1 MREDTPSGPPGE
13 SAPAQPADTAR
24 SAEAAGPGP
33 AAQPAAAERVDARA
47 VVLTCISLLASKAWE
62 AMGLVP
68 DPATKKLE
76 RHLDEARLAIDAA
89 AALVD
94 MIKEQLQ
101 DRERRELETLLTNLR
116 LNYVEQRA
124 RG

>member
-1 MREDTPSGPPGE
+1 MHEDMAPEPPSK
-13 SAPAQPADTAR
+13 SAAAQPADTTR
-24 SAEAAGPGP
+24 SAETAEPTP
-33 AAQPAAAERVDARA
+33 AAQPSAAERVDVRA

-68 DPATKKLE
+68 DPATKKIE
-76 RHLDEARLAIDAA
+76 RHLDEARMAIDAA

-94 MIKEQLQ
+94 LIKEQLQ
-101 DRERRELETLLTNLR
+101 DRERRELETMLTNLR

>member
-1 MREDTPSGPPGE
+1 MN
-13 SAPAQPADTAR
+13 
-24 SAEAAGPGP
+24 
-33 AAQPAAAERVDARA
+33 ARA

-94 MIKEQLQ
+94 LIKEQVQ

>member
-1 MREDTPSGPPGE
+1 MEDERSGGTPPEEATGA
-13 SAPAQPADTAR
+13 SAGTT
-24 SAEAAGPGP
+24 
-33 AAQPAAAERVDARA
+33 ERLDART

-68 DPATKKLE
+68 DPATKRIERRLE
-76 RHLDEARLAIDAA
+76 EAQLVIDAT

-94 MIKEQLQ
+94 LIRPAVQ
-101 DRERRELETLLTNLR
+101 DAERRELETLLTNLR

-124 RG
+124 KG

>member
-1 MREDTPSGPPGE
+1 MYEDVPPTPPGE
-13 SAPAQPADTAR
+13 GGAEATTAQPTATT
-24 SAEAAGPGP
+24 
-33 AAQPAAAERVDARA
+33 QPTAAERVDARA
-47 VVLTCISLLASKAWE
+47 VILTCISLLASKAWE

-68 DPATKKLE
+68 DPATKKIE
-76 RHLDEARLAIDAA
+76 RHLDEARMAIDAA

-94 MIKEQLQ
+94 LIKEQLQ

>member
-1 MREDTPSGPPGE
+1 MHEDMPEPPSE
-13 SAPAQPADTAR
+13 RAAAQPAEAAR
-24 SAEAAGPGP
+24 SAETAEPTS

-68 DPATKKLE
+68 DPTTKKIE
-76 RHLDEARLAIDAA
+76 RHLDEARLAIDAT

-94 MIKEQLQ
+94 LIRDRLQ

>member
-1 MREDTPSGPPGE
+1 MQMHEDMPPEPQGE
-13 SAPAQPADTAR
+13 SA
-24 SAEAAGPGP
+24 
-33 AAQPAAAERVDARA
+33 AAQPPAAERVDARA

-76 RHLDEARLAIDAA
+76 RRLDEARLAIDAA

-94 MIKEQLQ
+94 LIKEQLH
-101 DRERRELETLLTNLR
+101 DRERRELETLLINLR